1 MCRFI
6 YPFERTLFTAG
17 PHLRLNRE
25 RTNPYTIFQVQAAG
39 LQSLSPTLNFEGRC
53 YHHEWKQ
60 NKDTACGNGRG
71 DEWDTLIKF
80 MGSFTY
86 TISWNFSSASWP
98 YQRNTLVASEEFP
111 HSARFSSG
119 VALNIERYLEVY
131 PACGVSSGVAL
142 GLDSALL
149 VSEGMGRRQNKCC
162 KHFSHI
168 LTSLMTGLT
177 MISGLRVLKYAV
189 PNRTS
194 EMWRAN
200 VSQTDTRTMLSKI
213 NTYEKIKVLVAIW
226 LPIIFVTHSWRKR
239 NNSCSA
245 HMIRKWRC

>member
-1 MCRFI
+1 MCWFI

-25 RTNPYTIFQVQAAG
+25 RTNPYTILQVQAAG
-39 LQSLSPTLNFEGRC
+39 LQSLTPTLNFEGRC

-98 YQRNTLVASEEFP
+98 YQRKHTRRVRRISTQCPILFRRGTKHRAVLGSL
-111 HSARFSSG
+111 SG
-119 VALNIERYLEVY
+119 VWCVLRR
-131 PACGVSSGVAL
+131 G
-142 GLDSALL
+142 
-149 VSEGMGRRQNKCC
+149 SEAGQCTAGQNKCC

-194 EMWRAN
+194 EIWIAN

-239 NNSCSA
+239 NSSCSA